1 MAENTGITP
10 FVNVGND
17 GMAGGSFMWIFG
29 LIVLLAL
36 FNGGGLFGG
45 NAATAA
51 ALGYE
56 NLATSAEVQNG
67 FNAQNSMAF
76 DRDILAAI
84 NNGTAQSV
92 AATNAGTASLIREFG
107 NVETAL
113 TALSGKQQECCG
125 SVLRAIDS
133 VNYNGA
139 INTAAINANVTAQV
153 QGIKDMLCAQ
163 EAQRQ
168 QARIQALELQQAL
181 TGVVRYPSG
190 WTYNAGTFP
199 PVVAAAAA
207 A

>member
-1 MAENTGITP
+1 MADNSIMPVMDVGTG
-10 FVNVGND
+10 
-17 GMAGGSFMWIFG
+17 AGSGSFMWIFG

-45 NAATAA
+45 GNAAAA

-92 AATNAGTASLIREFG
+92 AATNASTASLIREFG
-107 NVETAL
+107 TVESAL
-113 TALSGKQQECCG
+113 TALSGKQQECCCN
-125 SVLRAIDS
+125 VLRAVDG
-133 VNYNGA
+133 VNYNSA

-153 QGIKDMLCAQ
+153 QSIKDMLYAQ
-163 EAQRQ
+163 KEQAQA
-168 QARIQALELQQAL
+168 ARIQSLELAQAMS
-181 TGVVRYPSG
+181 GVVRYPNG
-190 WTYNAGTFP
+190 WAYTAGPFP
-199 PVVAAAAA
+199 PVVSTTTAGA
-207 A
+207 

>member
-1 MAENTGITP
+1 MADNSIMPVMDVGTG
-10 FVNVGND
+10 
-17 GMAGGSFMWIFG
+17 AGSGSFMWIFG

-45 NAATAA
+45 NSAAA

-56 NLATSAEVQNG
+56 NLATSSEVQNG

-107 NVETAL
+107 TVESAL

-125 SVLRAIDS
+125 NVLRAVDA
-133 VNYNGA
+133 VNYNSA

-153 QGIKDMLCAQ
+153 QSIKDMLYAQ
-163 EAQRQ
+163 KEQAQA
-168 QARIQALELQQAL
+168 ARIQSLELAQAMN
-181 TGVVRYPSG
+181 GVLRYPNG
-190 WTYNAGTFP
+190 WTYNAGPFP
-199 PVVAAAAA
+199 PVVSTAAAGA
-207 A
+207 

>member
-1 MAENTGITP
+1 MADNSIMPVMDVGTG
-10 FVNVGND
+10 
-17 GMAGGSFMWIFG
+17 AGSGSFMWIFG

-45 NAATAA
+45 NSAAA

-107 NVETAL
+107 TVESAL
-113 TALSGKQQECCG
+113 TALSGKQQECCC
-125 SVLRAIDS
+125 SVLRAVDG

-153 QGIKDMLCAQ
+153 QSIKDMLYQQKEQAQ
-163 EAQRQ
+163 A
-168 QARIQALELQQAL
+168 ARIQSLELAQAMS
-181 TGVVRYPSG
+181 GVLRYPNG
-190 WTYNAGTFP
+190 WTYNAGPFP
-199 PVVAAAAA
+199 PVVSTAAAGA
-207 A
+207 